1 MRRTLTVTRLPGWLA
16 VVLLAGCA
24 SGAARGGLPIAPV
37 PAAGDTTRLAHVDS
51 LGHAVERAD
60 QEAAADQAALD
71 SLHGRDTT
79 RAATLTDSAPA
90 PAVRG
95 EDVAREAERLFG
107 PEGRAAVG
115 AAATPGEPPFD
126 IDVTTFAA
134 NRPGSVYLAAAA
146 YNAGAG
152 RIERGVARLPGE
164 LDTLTDH
171 TFFQLADR
179 RYLRRETRDYVPKLI
194 AAALIA
200 KSPERYGF
208 TDIEKLPPLLFDEV
222 TIPDATGLDVIAR
235 LADTSVAAILELNP
249 QFVRGI
255 TPPTREVTVRVPRG
269 TGVTVAQ
276 RYDTLPATAR
286 ITFVDHYVALGQTLS
301 EIARRYRV
309 TVAMIQSAN
318 PRLSARALRPGQR
331 IIIPMSGRIV
341 PPAAWSIPP
350 EPRYRRILRG
360 SAAAGTHRVRAGE
373 NASTIARLYG
383 VSLDALLNYNGLT
396 TGSLLRPGDIL
407 KIPGK

>member
-1 MRRTLTVTRLPGWLA
+1 
-16 VVLLAGCA
+16 
-24 SGAARGGLPIAPV
+24 
-37 PAAGDTTRLAHVDS
+37 DS

-115 AAATPGEPPFD
+115 AAATPGEPLFD

-134 NRPGSVYLAAAA
+134 NRRVLEYLEFFQVDARDRFEIWLSRLGRYEGMIRERLRARGLPEDLVYLTLIESGLSNTAVSRARAVGMWQFIAGTARLYGLTVDPWVDERRDPYRATGAAVSYLSDLVQRLGSVYLAAAA

-164 LDTLTDH
+164 L
-171 TFFQLADR
+171 
-179 RYLRRETRDYVPKLI
+179 
-194 AAALIA
+194 
-200 KSPERYGF
+200 
-208 TDIEKLPPLLFDEV
+208 
-222 TIPDATGLDVIAR
+222 
-235 LADTSVAAILELNP
+235 
-249 QFVRGI
+249 
-255 TPPTREVTVRVPRG
+255 
-269 TGVTVAQ
+269 
-276 RYDTLPATAR
+276 DTLPATAR

-360 SAAAGTHRVRAGE
+360 S
-373 NASTIARLYG
+373 
-383 VSLDALLNYNGLT
+383 
-396 TGSLLRPGDIL
+396 
-407 KIPGK
+407 